1 MNSAHLD
8 KLATA
13 LEAWRAA
20 HDRSPDS
27 ETTLYRERSFLLA
40 YTDVFDDGDT
50 AAALEAVEAE
60 LHIDS
65 EGNDLD
71 DFGDVITEFN
81 PSLVH
86 PDNPTQRG
94 GWA

>member
-1 MNSAHLD
+1 MNAAHLD

-13 LEAWRAA
+13 LEAWRTAYA
-20 HDRSPDS
+20 RSPDDD
-27 ETTLYRERSFLLA
+27 TTLYRERSFWLA
-40 YTDVFDDGDT
+40 ITDVIDDGDV

-94 GWA
+94 GWL